1 LADYLKQ
8 AYIQIKFK
16 IMSLKKLQ
24 LKTIDF
30 KFALAICF
38 FLFFAPIITAQEIIP
53 DVVAEKPVETH
64 SGGKLKI
71 DGIIATVGDYIV
83 LDSDIDKGFLEITAQ
98 GGSTKDITRCQMLGK
113 LLEDKL
119 YAHQAIQ
126 DSIIV
131 SDAEVRSMM
140 EERLNYMTQ
149 QVGGDISKV
158 VEYYK
163 KSSVEEFKTYFADI
177 LKEQKLASEMRDKI
191 IKDVEITPEEVR
203 NFFKK
208 IPKDEL
214 PTFGA
219 EMEVA
224 QIVVEPK
231 VSKEDK
237 QKVID
242 RLNSI
247 RQDVLDGSSF
257 ATKAVLYSQD
267 PGSSPNGGYYKMTRK
282 TPFVKEFK
290 DVAFSLQA
298 GEISQPFETTFG
310 FHIIM
315 VEKIKGQEVELR
327 HILIAP
333 TVSEAALK
341 EAKERITNIRNK
353 IINKEITFADA
364 ARTESD
370 EKETRANGGTLVNP
384 TTQDTRFEL
393 TKMDPVLYSQV
404 SNLKGDEVSQPLL
417 NTDDKG
423 KKTYKL
429 ITVTNRIDE
438 HTADYAKDYT
448 KIKELALKEKQINA
462 IAKWFDTKIKDT
474 YIKIIGEYK
483 ECAFANNWLK
493 K

>member
-1 LADYLKQ
+1 ML
-8 AYIQIKFK
+8 
-16 IMSLKKLQ
+16 LKKIQ
-24 LKTIDF
+24 LKTIDY
-30 KFALAICF
+30 KFVLTICF
-38 FLFFAPIITAQEIIP
+38 LLFFNSLISAQEIIK
-53 DVVAEKPVETH
+53 DAVAEKPAET
-64 SGGKLKI
+64 SSINKQKV
-71 DGIIATVGDYIV
+71 DGIIATVGDYII
-83 LDSDIDKGFLEITAQ
+83 LDSDIDKGYLEISSQ
-98 GGSTKDITRCQMLGK
+98 GGSVKDITRCMMLGK

-131 SDAEVRSMM
+131 SDAEVKNMM
-140 EERLNYMTQ
+140 DERLNYMLQ
-149 QVGGDISKV
+149 QVGDINKV
-158 VEYYK
+158 VAYYK
-163 KSSVEEFKTYFADI
+163 KNSVEEFKTYFADI
-177 LKEQKLASEMRDKI
+177 LKEQKLSSEMRDKI
-191 IKDVEITPEEVR
+191 VKDVEITPEEVR

-247 RQDVLDGSSF
+247 KKDVMDGSSF

-290 DVAFSLQA
+290 DVAFSLA
-298 GEISQPFETTFG
+298 EGEISEPFETTYG
-310 FHIIM
+310 YHIIM
-315 VEKIKGQEVELR
+315 VDKIKGQEVELR
-327 HILIAP
+327 HILISP
-333 TVSEAALK
+333 TVSEDALK

-353 IINKEITFADA
+353 IVNKEISFADA

-370 EKETRANGGTLVNP
+370 EKQTRANGGTLVNP
-384 TTQDTRFEL
+384 NTQDTRFEL
-393 TKMDPVLYSQV
+393 TKMDPTLYSQV
-404 SNLKGDEVSQPLL
+404 SNLKDDEVSQPLL

-462 IAKWFDTKIKDT
+462 IAKWFDAKIKDT
-474 YIKIIGEYK
+474 YIKIIGEYRD
-483 ECAFANNWLK
+483 CTFTNNWLK

>member
-1 LADYLKQ
+1 MLKQ
-8 AYIQIKFK
+8 DLYIKIKFK
-16 IMSLKKLQ
+16 IMLLKKLQ
-24 LKTIDF
+24 LKTIDY
-30 KFALAICF
+30 KFVLTMCF
-38 FLFFAPIITAQEIIP
+38 LLFFTSIVSAQEIIP
-53 DVVAEKPVETH
+53 DATVVAEKPLEIPA
-64 SGGKLKI
+64 GQKLKI

-83 LDSDIDKGFLEITAQ
+83 LDSDIDKAYLEIAGQ
-98 GGSTKDITRCQMLGK
+98 GGNIKDITRCQMLGK

-140 EERLNYMTQ
+140 EERLNYMIQ
-149 QVGGDISKV
+149 QVGDINKV
-158 VEYYK
+158 VAYYK
-163 KSSVEEFKTYFADI
+163 KGSVEEFKTYFSDI
-177 LKEQKLASEMRDKI
+177 LKEQKLASEMTKKI
-191 IKDVEITPEEVR
+191 VDAVEITPEEVR

-224 QIVVEPK
+224 QIVIEPK
-231 VSKEDK
+231 VTKEDK

-242 RLNSI
+242 RLNGI
-247 RQDVLDGSSF
+247 RADVLEGSSF

-267 PGSSPNGGYYKMTRK
+267 PGSAPNGGFYKMTRK

-290 DVAFSLQA
+290 DVAFSLA
-298 GEISQPFETTFG
+298 EGEISEPFETNFG
-310 FHIIM
+310 YHIIM
-315 VEKIKGQEVELR
+315 VDKIKGQEVELR
-327 HILIAP
+327 HILISP
-333 TVSEAALK
+333 TVSENALK
-341 EAKERITNIRNK
+341 EAKERAINVRSK
-353 IINKEITFADA
+353 IVNKELTFADA

-384 TTQDTRFEL
+384 NTQDTRFEL
-393 TKMDPVLYSQV
+393 TKMDPTLYSQV
-404 SNLKGDEVSQPLL
+404 SNLKDFEVSQPLL

-429 ITVTNRIDE
+429 ITVTNRIDQ
-438 HTADYAKDYT
+438 HVADYAKDYT
-448 KIKELALKEKQINA
+448 KIKELALKEKQIST

-474 YIKIIGEYK
+474 YIKISGEYRDCK
-483 ECAFANNWLK
+483 FTNNWLK